1 MRPLPEINPDTGLP
15 VVTITFPLCPYGC
28 GAFAGE
34 CDCAE
39 FQAEMVAAME
49 SPLRWGWSK

>member
-34 CDCAE
+34 CDCDQLYAE
-39 FQAEMVAAME
+39 IVKSME
-49 SPLRWGWSK
+49 SPLRFGWSK